1 MWFTDLVQL
10 ELWAQVIK
18 VPDFCA
24 AEIGEVELCRLH
36 AKLIDKIANTVC
48 GNLLREMHQHIDS
61 CKQSLRD
68 RVRASAAKSTS
79 EHLGGSSAVKV
90 AAAPSAP
97 TARRATSSSSS
108 TSTATD
114 SAPPLRRSER
124 KRPLCGDR
132 ASQDRSRA
140 KR

>member
-68 RVRASAAKSTS
+68 RVRASAS
-79 EHLGGSSAVKV
+79 L
-90 AAAPSAP
+90 
-97 TARRATSSSSS
+97 
-108 TSTATD
+108 
-114 SAPPLRRSER
+114 PL
-124 KRPLCGDR
+124 PLCFSVSLLLCFSVSLFLCLT
-132 ASQDRSRA
+132 ASMPLCFSA
-140 KR
+140 SLSLCFSASL